1 MIQIYLKHLLF
12 ISLNYLL
19 KTLSLFIY
27 EYEKIDHWTDL
38 IKKILEGNNDTITIT
53 FFRGLHLLTTDCNHK
68 KERKVH
74 DECFCVLERK

>member
-38 IKKILEGNNDTITIT
+38 IKKNT
-53 FFRGLHLLTTDCNHK
+53 
-68 KERKVH
+68 
-74 DECFCVLERK
+74 